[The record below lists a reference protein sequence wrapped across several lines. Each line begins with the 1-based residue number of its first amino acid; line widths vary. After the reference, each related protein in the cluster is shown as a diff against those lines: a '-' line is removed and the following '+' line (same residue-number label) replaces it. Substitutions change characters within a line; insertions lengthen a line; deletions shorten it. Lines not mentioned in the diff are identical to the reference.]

1 MTAEIFIVLALILLN
16 GVFSGSEIAVV
27 SARKVRLEQLASQ
40 GDAGARMALRLAN
53 APNNFLATVQVG
65 ITLIGILSGAVGG
78 ATLAQRLQPLLSRIP
93 QLRPYSEALSL
104 AIVVSII
111 TYLSLVIGELV
122 PKRIALNNPEQI
134 ATRVAAPMRSLSR
147 LTAPLVHILAMSTDS
162 LVALLGIKA
171 SDQPDITEEEI
182 KVLIRQGAESGMFEE
197 AEQAMVERVFRLGDR
212 PIKAIMTPR
221 TEITWLDTEASLEEN
236 LQVVMESSHARF
248 PVGRDSLDNCVGI
261 IRGRSVL
268 AAQLSGDLT
277 DLESICQ
284 PPLYVGENIR
294 ALNVIEQFKQT
305 GIHIALVIDE
315 YGGIEGLVTL
325 NDLMEAIVGGLPSLE
340 DQEEPMIIQ
349 RQDGSWLLDGLLD
362 INELKDLLQW
372 KELPQEASGDFHTLG
387 GLVMHYLGYIPRSG
401 EQFVL
406 HDLRFEVVDMDG
418 PRVDKVLVSP
428 QPGSPPSPPPDPA
441 APPKD

>member
-1 MTAEIFIVLALILLN
+1 MSSMTAEILMVLALILLN

-40 GDAGARMALRLAN
+40 GNAGAKVALRLAN

-78 ATLAQRLQPLLSRIP
+78 ATLAQRLQPLLSGIS

-134 ATRVAAPMRSLSR
+134 ATLVAAPMRSLSR
-147 LTAPLVHILAMSTDS
+147 LTALLVHILAVSTDA
-162 LVALLGIKA
+162 LVTLLGIKA

-182 KVLIRQGAESGMFEE
+182 KVLIRQGAEAGMFEE

-236 LQVVMESSHARF
+236 LQEVMESSHARF
-248 PVGRDSLDNCVGI
+248 PVGRDSLDN
-261 IRGRSVL
+261 
-268 AAQLSGDLT
+268 
-277 DLESICQ
+277 
-284 PPLYVGENIR
+284 
-294 ALNVIEQFKQT
+294 
-305 GIHIALVIDE
+305 
-315 YGGIEGLVTL
+315 
-325 NDLMEAIVGGLPSLE
+325 
-340 DQEEPMIIQ
+340 
-349 RQDGSWLLDGLLD
+349 
-362 INELKDLLQW
+362 
-372 KELPQEASGDFHTLG
+372 
-387 GLVMHYLGYIPRSG
+387 
-401 EQFVL
+401 
-406 HDLRFEVVDMDG
+406 
-418 PRVDKVLVSP
+418 
-428 QPGSPPSPPPDPA
+428 
-441 APPKD
+441 